1 MRESIGVNLNED
13 FAEKVLLPGTIDS
26 YHNGYTE
33 LIYLNKAYALMLN
46 ETNIINVEEARLILD
61 GLNMTE
67 KSLKAEDLTGQLE
80 DLYFNFE
87 HEFLENTGDVGGK
100 LHAGRSR
107 NDIHSTLTR
116 MIVRKKILEVTEN
129 VIGFMV
135 TINEKSKEHI
145 DTVITGYTH
154 LQPAQPI
161 TFGHYCQAVTAFLS
175 RCIERL
181 FLAYSMTNQSPF
193 GAAALAGTGFD
204 VDREQLSNL
213 LGFDKVL
220 INTLDCVASRDYIL
234 DFEAACA
241 ILLND
246 ISRVAED
253 LYFWG
258 TYENGIVR
266 VPGEVSISSSIMPQ
280 KRNPVSL
287 EYSRA
292 KSGHALAAFNSS
304 FTTLKGIPY
313 TNSMDV
319 FETPTLLYPAV
330 DQVLQT
336 LLSMDLTFKGLEI
349 NKEKALK
356 NAKVNLSTV
365 TNLADELVK
374 EFGIPFRQAHHIVG
388 IVVAEII
395 ENDLDAMDIAPEKIT
410 QIAKEEFDID
420 VVFDE
425 EKLRSVL
432 DPQLNV
438 NTKVGLGGPSHIST
452 QKMIE
457 VTGNNITEFKA
468 ELDKLINNMNDSY
481 SLIDTKVSDILS
493 KDSYSV

>member
-13 FAEKVLLPGTIDS
+13 FAEKVLLPGTVDS
-26 YHNGYTE
+26 YYNGYTE
-33 LIYLNKAYALMLN
+33 LIYLNKAYALVLN
-46 ETNIINVEEARLILD
+46 ETNIIDVEEARLILD
-61 GLNMTE
+61 GLNKTE
-67 KSLKAEDLTGQLE
+67 ESLKAEDLTGQLE

-116 MIVRKKILEVTEN
+116 MIVRKRILDVSKN
-129 VIGFMV
+129 VIEFMQ

-175 RCIERL
+175 RCMERL
-181 FLAYSMTNQSPF
+181 FLAYRMTNQSPF

-266 VPGEVSISSSIMPQ
+266 VPGEVSICSSIMPQ

-330 DQVLQT
+330 DHVLQT

-349 NKEKALK
+349 NKQKALK

-388 IVVAEII
+388 
-395 ENDLDAMDIAPEKIT
+395 
-410 QIAKEEFDID
+410 
-420 VVFDE
+420 
-425 EKLRSVL
+425 
-432 DPQLNV
+432 
-438 NTKVGLGGPSHIST
+438 
-452 QKMIE
+452 
-457 VTGNNITEFKA
+457 
-468 ELDKLINNMNDSY
+468 
-481 SLIDTKVSDILS
+481 
-493 KDSYSV
+493 

>member
-1 MRESIGVNLNED
+1 MRESLGVNLNKD
-13 FAEKVLLPGTIDS
+13 FAEKVLLPGAVDA
-26 YHNGYTE
+26 YYNGYSE
-33 LIYLNKAYALMLN
+33 LIYMNKAYALMLN
-46 ETNIINVEEARLILD
+46 EKNIINIQETQLILN
-61 GLNMTE
+61 GLNKTE
-67 KSLKAEDLTGQLE
+67 KSLKVGDLTGQLE

-87 HEFLENTGDVGGK
+87 QEFLKNAGDIGGK

-116 MIVRKKILEVTEN
+116 MIVRKKVLKVCKS
-129 VIGFMV
+129 VIEFMETV
-135 TINEKSKEHI
+135 NEKSKEHI

-161 TFGHYCQAVTAFLS
+161 TFGHYCQAVTSFLS
-175 RCIERL
+175 RSMERL

-204 VDREQLSNL
+204 VDRQQLSSL

-234 DFEAACA
+234 DFEATCA
-241 ILLND
+241 ILSND

-253 LYFWG
+253 IYFWA
-258 TYENGIVR
+258 TYENGIIR
-266 VPGEVSISSSIMPQ
+266 VPGEVSICSSIMPQ

-319 FETPTLLYPAV
+319 FETPTLLYPVV
-330 DQVLQT
+330 DHILQT
-336 LLSMDLTFKGLEI
+336 LLSMNLTFEDLEI
-349 NKEKALK
+349 NKEKALN
-356 NAKVNLSTV
+356 NAKRNLSTV

-388 IVVAEII
+388 VVVGEII
-395 ENDLDAMDIAPEKIT
+395 ESGLDAMDITAERIT
-410 QIAKEEFDID
+410 QIAKKELD
-420 VVFDE
+420 VDVIMDDA
-425 EKLRSVL
+425 KLKTVL

-438 NTKVGLGGPSHIST
+438 NTKIGLGGPSHIST

-457 VTGNNITEFKA
+457 LTGSNIVEYKA
-468 ELDKLINNMNDSY
+468 VLEKLSKNIRNAY
-481 SLIDTKVSDILS
+481 ILIDEEVSKILS
-493 KDSYSV
+493 